1 MTYFEQNKHCST
13 CQEPF
18 KATSP
23 AHAYCSETC
32 NDVMKARRW
41 ALYLLGASRGKKTVF
56 NAPKVMREYV
66 AGLHHPCAY
75 CQKPMTGLAI
85 HCSSTCRT
93 LYHRGLAVWDAV
105 FAQAASYH
113 SALPGVVPAPR
124 FESRKSFELAD
135 TIKYHPGTMYR
146 LTGASMG
153 GQPILH
159 LMPAYKRPATL
170 LPVLRDGLA
179 FMCERAV
186 RAKAGLRPEQ
196 VAVDLARMVE
206 LHGLHENGVVAFLR
220 EQWLD
225 EAFKELMERR
235 AAFFAKQASKPR
247 KLRGELADLARLA
260 QDEDTIDQA
269 RAVPPVGPAS
279 PELARRDALLRM
291 MSEPSKTVPEKLEV
305 TAPAPLPEPEPAD
318 IVHTSEEPEGRQWTE
333 EEETYTCPGGRTFNP
348 WKTDPRN
355 PGKKA
360 LAALYIG
367 DEPGLGVVQAHLAK
381 ARAFTIRG
389 GWDRDT
395 DEPGPLVELDAGCF
409 LADKDY
415 LYG

>member
-1 MTYFEQNKHCST
+1 MSYFEQTKHCVT
-13 CQEPF
+13 CQDTF
-18 KATSP
+18 TATSP
-23 AHAYCSETC
+23 AHVYCSEAC

-41 ALYLLGASRGKKTVF
+41 ALSLLGASRGRQTAF
-56 NAPKVMREYV
+56 QAPKAMREYV
-66 AGLHHPCAY
+66 AGLRHPCAY
-75 CQKPMTGLAI
+75 CHKPMAGIAL

-93 LYHRGLAVWDAV
+93 LYHRGLAIWDDV
-105 FAQAASYH
+105 FAQAVSYH
-113 SALPGVVPAPR
+113 GALPGTVPAPR

-135 TIKYHPGTMYR
+135 TVKYHPGTMYR

-159 LMPAYKRPATL
+159 LMPAYQKPSLL
-170 LPVLRDGLA
+170 LPMFRDGLA

-186 RAKAGLRPEQ
+186 QAKAGLSPEQ
-196 VAVDLARMVE
+196 MAVKARNLLAV
-206 LHGLHENGVVAFLR
+206 HGLQDNGVVPFLR

-225 EAFKELMERR
+225 EAFAELMKRR
-235 AAFFAKQASKPR
+235 ESYFLKQKTKPR
-247 KLRGELADLARLA
+247 KLRGELASLARIAL
-260 QDEDTIDQA
+260 DPDTVQHA
-269 RAVPPVGPAS
+269 RAVPPVLS
-279 PELARRDALLRM
+279 ETPETARREAIHRM
-291 MSEPSKTVPEKLEV
+291 MAHPDKTVPEELEV
-305 TAPAPLPEPEPAD
+305 LEAASAGDAD
-318 IVHTSEEPEGRQWTE
+318 SVRSPEGRQWTE

-355 PGKKA
+355 PGKAA

-395 DEPGPLVELDAGCF
+395 DEPGPIEEISPGCF
-409 LADKDY
+409 IADKEY
-415 LYG
+415 LYS